1 MLQDPTFWVAVA
13 FVIFVIA
20 VFKPIKGALIG
31 GLDAKI
37 EEIRREVEE
46 AEKLREEAQSL
57 LANYQRQQRQAMQ
70 DAENIVARAKEEA
83 GRHRAEADEAMKEM
97 VRRQEEQARE
107 KIAQAE
113 AAAIQ
118 EVKSMAV
125 DLAMAASEKLLAD
138 KLVGDE
144 GSRLID
150 KSISKSTE
158 TAISSRIS
166 RLPVRAP
173 LVAGLFFCRLL
184 RVLSCAKS
192 P

>member
-118 EVKSMAV
+118 EVKLMAV

-150 KSISKSTE
+150 KSISEIPQK
-158 TAISSRIS
+158 
-166 RLPVRAP
+166 LQ
-173 LVAGLFFCRLL
+173 
-184 RVLSCAKS
+184 
-192 P
+192 

>member
-1 MLQDPTFWVAVA
+1 MDSLIQAPTFWVAVA
-13 FVIFVIA
+13 FVVFVVL

-37 EEIRREVEE
+37 AEIRQEVEE

-57 LANYQRQQRQAMQ
+57 LANYQRQQRQAIQ
-70 DAENIVARAKEEA
+70 DAETIVGRAKEAAE
-83 GRHRAEADEAMKEM
+83 RHRAEADEAMKDM

-118 EVKSMAV
+118 EVRSMSV
-125 DLAMAASEKLLAD
+125 ELAMAAAEKLLAD
-138 KLVGDE
+138 RLAGDE

-150 KSISKSTE
+150 NSIEDIPRK
-158 TAISSRIS
+158 
-166 RLPVRAP
+166 LQ
-173 LVAGLFFCRLL
+173 
-184 RVLSCAKS
+184 
-192 P
+192 

>member
-20 VFKPIKGALIG
+20 VFKPIKGALMG

-57 LANYQRQQRQAMQ
+57 LANYQRQQRQAIQ
-70 DAENIVARAKEEA
+70 DAENIVARAKEDA

-118 EVKSMAV
+118 EVRSMAV

-138 KLVGDE
+138 KLAGDE

-150 KSISKSTE
+150 KSISEIPQK
-158 TAISSRIS
+158 
-166 RLPVRAP
+166 LQ
-173 LVAGLFFCRLL
+173 
-184 RVLSCAKS
+184 
-192 P
+192 

>member
-1 MLQDPTFWVAVA
+1 MDSLIQDPTFWVAVA
-13 FVIFVIA
+13 FVVFVVL

-37 EEIRREVEE
+37 AEIRQEVEE

-57 LANYQRQQRQAMQ
+57 LANYQRQQRQAIQ
-70 DAENIVARAKEEA
+70 DAEAIVAHAKEEA
-83 GRHRAEADEAMKEM
+83 ERHRAEADEAMKDM

-118 EVKSMAV
+118 EVRSMSV
-125 DLAMAASEKLLAD
+125 ELAMAAAEKLLAD
-138 KLVGDE
+138 RLAGDE

-150 KSISKSTE
+150 NSIEDIPRK
-158 TAISSRIS
+158 
-166 RLPVRAP
+166 LQ
-173 LVAGLFFCRLL
+173 
-184 RVLSCAKS
+184 
-192 P
+192 

>member
-1 MLQDPTFWVAVA
+1 MDSLIQDPTFWVAVA
-13 FVIFVIA
+13 FVVFVVL

-37 EEIRREVEE
+37 AEIRREVEE

-57 LANYQRQQRQAMQ
+57 LANYQRQQRQAIQ
-70 DAENIVARAKEEA
+70 DAEAIVARAKEEA
-83 GRHRAEADEAMKEM
+83 ERHRAEADEAMKDM

-118 EVKSMAV
+118 EVRSMSV
-125 DLAMAASEKLLAD
+125 ELAMAAAEKLLAD
-138 KLVGDE
+138 RLSGDE

-150 KSISKSTE
+150 NSIEDIPRK
-158 TAISSRIS
+158 
-166 RLPVRAP
+166 LQ
-173 LVAGLFFCRLL
+173 
-184 RVLSCAKS
+184 
-192 P
+192 

>member
-1 MLQDPTFWVAVA
+1 MFQDPTFWVAVA

-150 KSISKSTE
+150 KSISEIPQK
-158 TAISSRIS
+158 
-166 RLPVRAP
+166 LQ
-173 LVAGLFFCRLL
+173 
-184 RVLSCAKS
+184 
-192 P
+192 

>member
-1 MLQDPTFWVAVA
+1 MDSLIQDPTFWVAVA
-13 FVIFVIA
+13 FVVFVVL

-37 EEIRREVEE
+37 AEIRQEVEE

-57 LANYQRQQRQAMQ
+57 LANYQRQQRQAIQ
-70 DAENIVARAKEEA
+70 DAEAIVARAKEEA
-83 GRHRAEADEAMKEM
+83 ERHRAEADEAMKDM

-118 EVKSMAV
+118 EVRSMSV
-125 DLAMAASEKLLAD
+125 ELAMAAAEKLLAD
-138 KLVGDE
+138 RLAGDE

-150 KSISKSTE
+150 NSIE
-158 TAISSRIS
+158 AITRK
-166 RLPVRAP
+166 LQ
-173 LVAGLFFCRLL
+173 
-184 RVLSCAKS
+184 
-192 P
+192 

>member
-1 MLQDPTFWVAVA
+1 MDSLIQDPTFWVAVA
-13 FVIFVIA
+13 FVVFVVL

-37 EEIRREVEE
+37 AEIRREVEE

-57 LANYQRQQRQAMQ
+57 LANYQRQQRQAIQ
-70 DAENIVARAKEEA
+70 DAEAIVARAKEEA
-83 GRHRAEADEAMKEM
+83 ERHRAEADEAMKDM

-118 EVKSMAV
+118 EVRSMSV
-125 DLAMAASEKLLAD
+125 ELAMAAAEKLLAD
-138 KLVGDE
+138 RLAGDE

-150 KSISKSTE
+150 NSIE
-158 TAISSRIS
+158 AIPRK
-166 RLPVRAP
+166 LQ
-173 LVAGLFFCRLL
+173 
-184 RVLSCAKS
+184 
-192 P
+192 

>member
-13 FVIFVIA
+13 FVSFVIA
-20 VFKPIKGALIG
+20 VFKPIKGALMS

-37 EEIRREVEE
+37 EEIRREVKE

-57 LANYQRQQRQAMQ
+57 LANYQRRQRQAMQ
-70 DAENIVARAKEEA
+70 DAENIVARAKEDA

-138 KLVGDE
+138 KLTGDE

-150 KSISKSTE
+150 KSISEIPQK
-158 TAISSRIS
+158 
-166 RLPVRAP
+166 LQ
-173 LVAGLFFCRLL
+173 
-184 RVLSCAKS
+184 
-192 P
+192 

>member
-150 KSISKSTE
+150 KSISEIPQK
-158 TAISSRIS
+158 
-166 RLPVRAP
+166 LQ
-173 LVAGLFFCRLL
+173 
-184 RVLSCAKS
+184 
-192 P
+192 

>member
-37 EEIRREVEE
+37 EEIRSEVEE

-97 VRRQEEQARE
+97 VCRQEE
-107 KIAQAE
+107 
-113 AAAIQ
+113 
-118 EVKSMAV
+118 
-125 DLAMAASEKLLAD
+125 
-138 KLVGDE
+138 
-144 GSRLID
+144 
-150 KSISKSTE
+150 
-158 TAISSRIS
+158 
-166 RLPVRAP
+166 
-173 LVAGLFFCRLL
+173 AG
-184 RVLSCAKS
+184 A
-192 P
+192 

>member
-13 FVIFVIA
+13 FVIFLIA
-20 VFKPIKGALIG
+20 VFKPIKGVLIG

-150 KSISKSTE
+150 KSISEIPQK
-158 TAISSRIS
+158 
-166 RLPVRAP
+166 LQ
-173 LVAGLFFCRLL
+173 
-184 RVLSCAKS
+184 
-192 P
+192 

>member
-83 GRHRAEADEAMKEM
+83 GRHRAEADEALKEM

-125 DLAMAASEKLLAD
+125 DLAMAASEKLLAE

-150 KSISKSTE
+150 KSISEIPQK
-158 TAISSRIS
+158 
-166 RLPVRAP
+166 LQ
-173 LVAGLFFCRLL
+173 
-184 RVLSCAKS
+184 
-192 P
+192 

>member
-83 GRHRAEADEAMKEM
+83 GRHRAEADEAMTEM

-118 EVKSMAV
+118 EVKSIAV

-138 KLVGDE
+138 KIVGDE

-150 KSISKSTE
+150 KSISEIPQK
-158 TAISSRIS
+158 
-166 RLPVRAP
+166 LQ
-173 LVAGLFFCRLL
+173 
-184 RVLSCAKS
+184 
-192 P
+192 

>member
-138 KLVGDE
+138 KLAGDE

-150 KSISKSTE
+150 KSISEIPQK
-158 TAISSRIS
+158 
-166 RLPVRAP
+166 LQ
-173 LVAGLFFCRLL
+173 
-184 RVLSCAKS
+184 
-192 P
+192 

>member
-1 MLQDPTFWVAVA
+1 MDSLIQDPTFWVAVA
-13 FVIFVIA
+13 FVVFVVL

-37 EEIRREVEE
+37 AEIRQEVEE

-57 LANYQRQQRQAMQ
+57 LANYQRQQRQAIQ
-70 DAENIVARAKEEA
+70 DAETIVARAKEEA
-83 GRHRAEADEAMKEM
+83 ERHRAEADEAMKDM

-118 EVKSMAV
+118 EVRSMSV
-125 DLAMAASEKLLAD
+125 ELAMAAAEKLLAD
-138 KLVGDE
+138 RLAGDE

-150 KSISKSTE
+150 NSIEDIPRK
-158 TAISSRIS
+158 
-166 RLPVRAP
+166 LQ
-173 LVAGLFFCRLL
+173 
-184 RVLSCAKS
+184 
-192 P
+192 

>member
-20 VFKPIKGALIG
+20 VFKPIKGTLIG
-31 GLDAKI
+31 GLVAKI

-150 KSISKSTE
+150 KSISEIPQK
-158 TAISSRIS
+158 
-166 RLPVRAP
+166 LQ
-173 LVAGLFFCRLL
+173 
-184 RVLSCAKS
+184 
-192 P
+192 

>member
-1 MLQDPTFWVAVA
+1 MDSIIQDPTFWVAVA
-13 FVIFVIA
+13 FVVFVVL

-37 EEIRREVEE
+37 AEIRQEVEE

-57 LANYQRQQRQAMQ
+57 LANYQRQQRQAIQ
-70 DAENIVARAKEEA
+70 DAETIVARAKEEA
-83 GRHRAEADEAMKEM
+83 ERHRAEADEAMKDM

-118 EVKSMAV
+118 EVRSMSV
-125 DLAMAASEKLLAD
+125 ELAMAAAEKLLAD
-138 KLVGDE
+138 RLAGDE

-150 KSISKSTE
+150 NSIEDIPRK
-158 TAISSRIS
+158 
-166 RLPVRAP
+166 LQ
-173 LVAGLFFCRLL
+173 
-184 RVLSCAKS
+184 
-192 P
+192 

>member
-1 MLQDPTFWVAVA
+1 
-13 FVIFVIA
+13 
-20 VFKPIKGALIG
+20 
-31 GLDAKI
+31 
-37 EEIRREVEE
+37 
-46 AEKLREEAQSL
+46 
-57 LANYQRQQRQAMQ
+57 MQ

-125 DLAMAASEKLLAD
+125 DVAMAASEKLLAD

-150 KSISKSTE
+150 KSISEIPQK
-158 TAISSRIS
+158 
-166 RLPVRAP
+166 LQ
-173 LVAGLFFCRLL
+173 
-184 RVLSCAKS
+184 
-192 P
+192 

>member
-1 MLQDPTFWVAVA
+1 MDSLIQDPTFWVAVA
-13 FVIFVIA
+13 FVVFVVL

-37 EEIRREVEE
+37 AEIRQEVEE

-57 LANYQRQQRQAMQ
+57 LANYQRQQRQAIQ
-70 DAENIVARAKEEA
+70 DAEAIVARAKEEA
-83 GRHRAEADEAMKEM
+83 ERHRAEADEAMKDM

-118 EVKSMAV
+118 EVRSMSV
-125 DLAMAASEKLLAD
+125 ELAMAAAEKLLAER
-138 KLVGDE
+138 LAGDE

-150 KSISKSTE
+150 NSIEDIPRK
-158 TAISSRIS
+158 
-166 RLPVRAP
+166 LQ
-173 LVAGLFFCRLL
+173 
-184 RVLSCAKS
+184 
-192 P
+192 

>member
-1 MLQDPTFWVAVA
+1 MDSLIQDPTFWVAVA
-13 FVIFVIA
+13 FVVFVVL

-37 EEIRREVEE
+37 AEIRQEVEE

-57 LANYQRQQRQAMQ
+57 LANYQRQQRQAIQ
-70 DAENIVARAKEEA
+70 DAEAIVTRAKEEA
-83 GRHRAEADEAMKEM
+83 ERHRAEADEAMKDM

-118 EVKSMAV
+118 EVRSMSV
-125 DLAMAASEKLLAD
+125 ELAMAAAEKLLAD
-138 KLVGDE
+138 RLAGDE

-150 KSISKSTE
+150 NSIEDIPRK
-158 TAISSRIS
+158 
-166 RLPVRAP
+166 LQ
-173 LVAGLFFCRLL
+173 
-184 RVLSCAKS
+184 
-192 P
+192 